1 MTDACGKGG
10 GGVEQAYVAAA
21 ALVEAC
27 RREAEPALRRV
38 DELALAN
45 QRRVLAAFWSEQVSA
60 ADLAGSTGYGYG
72 DAGRDKLERLY
83 ARVFGCDAA
92 LVRPQVVSGTHALRL
107 GLFAALR
114 PGQHLVIAT
123 GEPYDTL
130 AAVIG
135 LRPSASSLAA
145 WGIAASVVPLRHGQV
160 DTAAVLAALRP
171 TTRAV
176 LFQRSRGYSARPSL
190 SVAALAECFQALKAS
205 RPDVALLVDNC
216 YGELVEDRE
225 PTHVGADVV
234 MGSLIKNPGAGLA
247 PTGGYV
253 AGRSDLVELAAEQL
267 TAAGIGG
274 EVGPTW
280 ATQRVFYQALFL
292 APHAVAQAVKVNILA
307 AAVLERLGIE
317 VSPRWHEPR
326 TDLIL
331 SARFG
336 HRAALL
342 TFCQAVQEA
351 APVDS
356 FVRLEAAPM
365 AGYEDQVV
373 MAAGTFVQ
381 GGSLEL
387 TADAPLRPPYIGYLQ
402 GGLTWEH
409 GVVALERVVQALL
422 QAGLGRVDAPPERSR
437 APGDSARS
445 QEGRV

>member
-1 MTDACGKGG
+1 M
-10 GGVEQAYVAAA
+10 AAA
-21 ALVEAC
+21 ELVEAC
-27 RREAEPALRRV
+27 WREVEPAWRRV
-38 DELALAN
+38 DELALIN

-72 DAGRDKLERLY
+72 DSGRDKLERLY
-83 ARVFGCDAA
+83 ARVFGCAAA

-135 LRPSASSLAA
+135 LRPAASSLAA
-145 WGIAASVVPLRHGQV
+145 WGVTVSVVPLRQGQV

-171 TTRAV
+171 ETKAV

-190 SVAALAECFQALKAS
+190 SVAALAECMQTLKAK

-216 YGELVEDRE
+216 YGELVEDQE
-225 PTHVGADVV
+225 PTHVGADLV
-234 MGSLIKNPGAGLA
+234 MGSLIKNLGAGLA

-253 AGRSDLVELAAEQL
+253 AGRHDLVELAAEQL
-267 TAAGIGG
+267 TAAGIGS

-307 AAVLERLGIE
+307 AAVFERLGIE
-317 VSPRWHEPR
+317 VTPRWHEPR

-336 HRAALL
+336 QPSALL
-342 TFCQAVQEA
+342 AFCQAVQEA

-356 FVRLEAAPM
+356 FVHLEAAPM

-373 MAAGTFVQ
+373 MAAGTFIQ

-409 GVVALERVVQALL
+409 GWVALERVAQALL
-422 QAGLGRVDAPPERSR
+422 QAGVGRIHQSPVQPSFPVNPEIER
-437 APGDSARS
+437 
-445 QEGRV
+445 EHRV